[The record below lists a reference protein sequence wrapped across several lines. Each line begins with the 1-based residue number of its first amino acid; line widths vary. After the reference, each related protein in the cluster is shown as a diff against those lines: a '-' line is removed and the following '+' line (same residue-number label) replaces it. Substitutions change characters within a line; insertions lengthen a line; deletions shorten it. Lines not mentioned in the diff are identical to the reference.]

1 MPGTNPAAGN
11 VPLDARVD
19 VQPCLRA
26 QALENVVKYIENDQI
41 CAQKELAFAQQE
53 MSRTA
58 QIVQNSNYPTAEDR
72 SMFRALAESVTQD
85 EHKLLGLK
93 KEMNATAG
101 TILGKESALLKEQID
116 AKKEKIDKVEHDV
129 LNGHLIS
136 NAGVT
141 KSNVRSTV
149 DQLLHAHIAHL

>member
-26 QALENVVKYIENDQI
+26 QALENVVKYIENDQV

-116 AKKEKIDKVEHDV
+116 AKKEKIDKVEQHV
-129 LNGHLIS
+129 LPGLPISAARVVKHNTRTTLEHLLGS
-136 NAGVT
+136 
-141 KSNVRSTV
+141 
-149 DQLLHAHIAHL
+149 